1 MMGKKENSFLLGLMI
16 FVLLITFKIWIKFTF
31 DLKIIGLILL
41 FIVSWTIKYFIFKKI
56 NKN

>member
-31 DLKIIGLILL
+31 DLKMIGLILL

-56 NKN
+56 NKS

>member
-56 NKN
+56 NKS